1 MRGSWYE
8 TLELGARSPSE
19 LLAFGHSGPLA
30 LIPAWIDVLMAR
42 GDAGP
47 TRGLDP
53 TEDGS
58 PFLESGSHEGT
69 PASLGGSLWD
79 SVTQHM
85 VS

>member
-1 MRGSWYE
+1 M
-8 TLELGARSPSE
+8 ELGASAVFLSGR
-19 LLAFGHSGPLA
+19 LAVGYSGHLA
-30 LIPAWIDVLMAR
+30 LLPESMVALVGL
-42 GDAGP
+42 GDARSA
-47 TRGLDP
+47 RGLDP